1 MGFRNLLLGSTALV
15 GAGVLGVGAA
25 PGSASAAEVLPGG
38 ALNITLSGFAR
49 FRVTGGQLDNQYN
62 QGKGS
67 TKGALTT
74 GVDFSNDYEFHV
86 LVSGKHDATG
96 LEYGA
101 HMEFEGDTD
110 STFNTDEEWL
120 WLRGGFGEF
129 RFGDEDGV
137 VDNSSIGAFTIAANS
152 GGIDGD
158 VINALSISAVR
169 PSNTDDSTKIRYYTP
184 SFGGFTLGLDYTP
197 NVQTINS

>member
-1 MGFRNLLLGSTALV
+1 MGAMTPGMLATRSRFDRARLGRGRDEDEGAAAGID
-15 GAGVLGVGAA
+15 GAGGGRGAGGRCGA
-25 PGSASAAEVLPGG
+25 GDGAAAEVLPGG

-67 TKGALTT
+67 PRGALTT

-137 VDNSSIGAFTIAANS
+137 VNS
-152 GGIDGD
+152 D
-158 VINALSISAVR
+158 
-169 PSNTDDSTKIRYYTP
+169 
-184 SFGGFTLGLDYTP
+184 
-197 NVQTINS
+197 